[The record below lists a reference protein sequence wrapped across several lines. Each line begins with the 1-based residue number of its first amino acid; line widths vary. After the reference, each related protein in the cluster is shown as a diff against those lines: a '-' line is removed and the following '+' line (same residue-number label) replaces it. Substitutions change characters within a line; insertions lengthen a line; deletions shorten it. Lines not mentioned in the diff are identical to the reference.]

1 MASNA
6 TTKITALDARLVFNS
21 RGSKTVE
28 VDVIVGRKFAGR
40 ACAPSGASVGKLE
53 AQSFPEN
60 KPEKAL
66 AAFNASK
73 KKFLGLD
80 ASDPEAVYE
89 VLRSVDDTANYSKI
103 GGSVAYALSIAA
115 VDAAARALGVPL
127 FKLLKPKGPYR
138 FPFPLGNILGGGAHA
153 GPGTPDLQEI
163 LACPVGA
170 RGVME
175 ALEMNF
181 KLHSELRKVIESIDS
196 RFTYGRGDEG
206 AWAPN
211 VNNDQALEIAEK
223 AVRNCG
229 FTLGKEMALGI
240 DFASSSFWDEDKHV
254 YDYARQGLKRDT
266 GEQIEF
272 ANRLIRDYRLVYAED
287 PVHEGDFEGMAVLTK
302 KNPQT
307 LVTGDDMLVT
317 NAAMVKKAVSFG
329 ACSGAILKVNQAGSM
344 YDALLFAKECA
355 KNNIKIITSHRSG
368 ESSDSHIAHIAVATG
383 SKMLKTGVLGG
394 ERVAKL
400 NELVRMSEYDLIKGM
415 AELTPT
421 RHEQ

>member
-1 MASNA
+1 MPS
-6 TTKITALDARLVFNS
+6 ITSLRGRIVFNS
-21 RGSKTVE
+21 RGSKTIE
-28 VDVIVGRKFAGR
+28 VDIVTDNRFIGR
-40 ACAPSGASVGKLE
+40 ACAPSGASVGKFE

-60 KPEKAL
+60 KAEKAL
-66 AAFNASK
+66 AALNDNSE
-73 KKFLGLD
+73 KFVGLQAQD
-80 ASDPEAVYE
+80 MKAVYDA
-89 VLRSVDDTANYSKI
+89 LRSIDKTDNYSKI

-115 VDAAARALGVPL
+115 VDSAAKALSVPL
-127 FKLLKPKGPYR
+127 FKLLKPNKPYR

-170 RGVME
+170 KDIVE

-181 KLHSELRKVIESIDS
+181 KLHAETRKVIESIDR

-211 VNNDQALEIAEK
+211 VNNDQALDIVEK

-229 FTLGKEMALGI
+229 FALGRDMAIGI
-240 DFASSSFWDEDKHV
+240 DFASSSFWDEEKEV

-272 ANRLIRDYRLVYAED
+272 ANRLIRDYKLVYAED
-287 PVHEGDFEGMAVLTK
+287 PVQEGDFQSMAVLTK
-302 KNPQT
+302 KNPKT

-317 NAAMVKKAVSFG
+317 NAVKVKEMVKYG
-329 ACSGAILKVNQAGSM
+329 ACSGAILKVNQAGSL
-344 YDALLFAKECA
+344 YDAMKFAEECK

-368 ESSDSHIAHIAVATG
+368 ESVDSHISHIAIATG
-383 SKMLKTGVLGG
+383 SKMLKSGVLGG
-394 ERVAKL
+394 ERIAKL
-400 NELVRMSEYDLIKGM
+400 NELVRLIEYDLIEGM
-415 AELTPT
+415 QPT
-421 RHEQ
+421 IL